1 MALTP
6 RERMFIRKA
15 HENKVVFDSTI
26 LRDAVMNAN
35 YNLNR
40 KKGKKFRKLWTL
52 IGRITKT
59 ETQTYKDNREKILQ
73 IEKEKPTSWVD
84 KIYQANGWK
93 RRKKGG
99 PQNG

>member
-1 MALTP
+1 
-6 RERMFIRKA
+6 MFIRKA
-15 HENKVVFDSTI
+15 YENKVVFDSTI

-40 KKGKKFRKLWTL
+40 KKGKRFRKLWTL

-59 ETQTYKDNREKILQ
+59 EKQTYKENVEKILQ
-73 IEKEKPTSWVD
+73 IEKEKPTNWID
-84 KIYQANGWK
+84 KIYQANGWI

-99 PQNG
+99 QENG

>member
-40 KKGKKFRKLWTL
+40 KKGKRFKRLWTL
-52 IGRITKT
+52 IGKI
-59 ETQTYKDNREKILQ
+59 TQTEKETYKENRKKILE
-73 IEKEKPTSWVD
+73 IEKEKPSNWIE
-84 KIYQANGWK
+84 KIYRANGWK
-93 RRKKGG
+93 MKKKK
-99 PQNG
+99 

>member
-15 HENKVVFDSTI
+15 YENKTVFDSTI

-40 KKGKKFRKLWTL
+40 KKGKRFKRLWTL
-52 IGRITKT
+52 IGKITRT
-59 ETQTYKDNREKILQ
+59 EKETYKENREKILQ
-73 IEKEKPTSWVD
+73 IEKEKPSNWIE
-84 KIYQANGWK
+84 KIYRANGWK
-93 RRKKGG
+93 MKKKK
-99 PQNG
+99 